1 VASYD
6 SAGTLT
12 VVDSYYFCGHASYS
26 LINYSNNTT
35 AVSRVNNRT
44 INDIEILILD
54 ENHNY
59 VDFNNVYWDM
69 TLMLKI
75 LEKIRDPMDDN
86 LNTAVI
92 PMTMGSTKKT
102 NPAHKTEIRGY
113 IAIWIKKIWSN

>member
-1 VASYD
+1 M
-6 SAGTLT
+6 
-12 VVDSYYFCGHASYS
+12 SYS

-59 VDFNNVYWDM
+59 VDFNVYWDM

-75 LEKIRDPMDDN
+75 LEDTRPDGRQPKHGGNSYDDG
-86 LNTAVI
+86 VQRRKQ
-92 PMTMGSTKKT
+92 PS
-102 NPAHKTEIRGY
+102 AHQTEIRD
-113 IAIWIKKIWSN
+113 I

>member
-1 VASYD
+1 MP
-6 SAGTLT
+6 
-12 VVDSYYFCGHASYS
+12 SYS

-75 LEKIRDPMDDN
+75 LKIRDPMDDN

-92 PMTMGSTKKT
+92 PMTMEFNEEN
-102 NPAHKTEIRGY
+102 NPLPTQDEIREIY
-113 IAIWIKKIWSN
+113 RIKKIWSN